1 MHYLHTHGMIN
12 TIPEIEVHLSNVQ
25 EAQTMSYTTLQE
37 IKGYYK
43 KEGYAEEHQKGLL
56 KGLQKGLKAS
66 ITQGKQQGLLHGMTK
81 ERLNIAKKMSRNG
94 MDDAIIKISTVSP
107 DELQTMK
114 KKINSDYTIWR
125 KL

>member
-1 MHYLHTHGMIN
+1 MIN

-25 EAQTMSYTTLQE
+25 EAQTMLYTTLQE
-37 IKGYYK
+37 IREDYK
-43 KEGYAEEHQKGLL
+43 KEGYAEEHQKGREEGIK

-66 ITQGKQQGLLHGMTK
+66 ITQGKQQGLVHGMTK

-94 MDDAIIKISTVSP
+94 MDDAIIKISTISP

-114 KKINSDYTIWR
+114 KKMNSDYTIWR
-125 KL
+125 KS